1 MNASRMRE
9 LFSAVAFVALFAPAA
24 RAQNESALRAALEG
38 KNVVVKVDMPG
49 TSKGIDV
56 YPGEPTP
63 VNWREVADRVKANGT
78 ALRIG
83 QAVMITKVAVNKNSH
98 IEVQLGGGGYGT
110 FGDETGPA
118 VTANDE
124 GETKLE
130 KLMRDSIKTA
140 ASPDKKKQLERDLE
154 GLRNERERRNERAR
168 VAAARANEAR
178 EANIR
183 IKRMDG
189 GSRFNVRYRNGM
201 PPDALTAA
209 SVMAALS
216 EYVDFAGTSTVSA
229 VGQRPGTQSPV
240 KGGSLVALRK
250 GLLLTD
256 VEALLGPA
264 NTASESKEGT
274 LTLVKRSYV
283 SEGNR
288 VTAYFVNGVLID
300 FAIGP
305 Q

>member
-1 MNASRMRE
+1 MRT
-9 LFSAVAFVALFAPAA
+9 LVLAFTLLAIAAPTA

-38 KNVVVKVDMPG
+38 KNVVVKIDMPG

-56 YPGEPTP
+56 FPNEQNP

-83 QAVMITKVAVNKNSH
+83 QPVMITKVVVNKNSH

-118 VTANDE
+118 VIASDE
-124 GETKLE
+124 GESKLE
-130 KLMRDSIKTA
+130 RLMRDSIKTA
-140 ASPDKKKQLERDLE
+140 ATPAIKKRLEKDLDNLRD
-154 GLRNERERRNERAR
+154 ERQRRNERAR
-168 VAAARANEAR
+168 ISAARANEAR

-183 IKRMDG
+183 TRRLDG

-201 PPDALTAA
+201 PPEALTPA
-209 SVMAALS
+209 SVMAALA
-216 EYVDFAGTSTVSA
+216 EYVDFSGAAPGSAPAPRA
-229 VGQRPGTQSPV
+229 VGATPENG
-240 KGGSLVALRK
+240 KSLVSLRK

-264 NTASESKEGT
+264 NTASESKEGI
-274 LTLVKRSYV
+274 LTLVKRTYV

-300 FAIGP
+300 FTIAP